1 MFLTALSARPLDWG
15 LQGEDIS
22 CLMPLF
28 EQKSEK
34 SVRNWGPLSE
44 RMTAGTPRSRNQ
56 VSSWLRTEVV
66 EREGSLAA
74 KGNPVDLS
82 TITSQFWLL
91 TWKISIP
98 TDERGGSIL
107 SGSTMVWVLG
117 FDER

>member
-1 MFLTALSARPLDWG
+1 
-15 LQGEDIS
+15 
-22 CLMPLF
+22 MPF
-28 EQKSEK
+28 VQQKSEK
-34 SVRNWGPLSE
+34 SERNCGPLSE
-44 RMTAGTPRSRNQ
+44 RMTVGTPRSRNQ

-66 EREGSLAA
+66 EREGSLTA